1 MGHSNSL
8 YNTQDIMR
16 PPIPFYETHD
26 GGILSSDGKCIYYLG
41 IIDTLTMFGT
51 KKKLEYGLKTIRYLD
66 NKDIS
71 CIPPQQYGDRFVS
84 FMKGIFDTSSP
95 TSTVAG
101 SQQE

>member
-1 MGHSNSL
+1 
-8 YNTQDIMR
+8 MR

-51 KKKLEYGLKTIRYLD
+51 KKKLEYGLKTIRYAN

-84 FMKGIFDTSSP
+84 FMKGIFDTSNQSP
-95 TSTVAG
+95 TSTIAG
-101 SQQE
+101 IQRTEEEKD